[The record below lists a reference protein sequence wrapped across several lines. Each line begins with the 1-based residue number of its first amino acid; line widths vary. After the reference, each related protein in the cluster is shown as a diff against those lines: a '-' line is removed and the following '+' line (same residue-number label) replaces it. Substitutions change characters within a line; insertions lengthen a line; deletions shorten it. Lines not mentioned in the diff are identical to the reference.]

1 MRPGNIVLYVCGSGQ
16 NAPISPKE
24 MQHEIQNCMGAICD
38 DGSEHA
44 VRYVVYQQDAFPEQ
58 VTQAIQEVRADFWVK
73 ECNLN
78 QVDCIF
84 LINSA
89 MDGGQ
94 WSQCFQQ
101 VRQQMGKFMAMGCRY
116 YAIVQK
122 DDLDFS
128 SEGELVD
135 ALTRF
140 DMPIYVFQQQ
150 TASGKLL
157 SSSAEEMQFL
167 AYYAVLAGCGQLD
180 SHVGVYA
187 GALEKLSLM
196 PEDFARIQRHYIVS
210 ALKGEEGRFRRTEEE
225 WFADYFGKWAGNG
238 VVFAMQ
244 PADVCKV
251 LRKRLRS
258 LFPQKQYFA
267 ILANEDGTKTQEN
280 IKEFFKINQETFE
293 NKAEKLNGIV
303 MEWGKSFKEG
313 LRAHPED
320 YCEET
325 CKYLQDTLSPWLQL
339 CAARILEDLE
349 RPNAYGAASP
359 EGRSD
364 FLTMAIE
371 QTESQLRPM
380 IDKCAAA
387 LLQKISAA
395 MEEKVFDLRKKL
407 SWREQLIRQK
417 KWQLSDMELGDY
429 SQHFRSIVDLI
440 KSYCDQNLR
449 PSGLLETGKS
459 IEDYYKAEKGTS
471 LWEKRVCALVEEV
484 RQKTVVANLIDALN
498 KAKIADFAPT
508 LQKQMTKNG
517 LRLVMDGIKVKAT
530 SNSKVLYLYS
540 VNLDLTNGKALPGEN
555 GFLPDV
561 TISVSNFDNVL
572 KVETT
577 RLEGMQAGNAESAE
591 DRRNLLSNLGNS
603 LRYVPA
609 AKGKSIH
616 REEIS
621 AEVRQQETKPSEE
634 ALAEATV
641 TGNTLTVQY
650 RKDFLGASLK
660 CEFSGYNEEGAK
672 RQPKTERSERLT
684 NQAMQYNISGFYG
697 NCILR
702 VTAQKEQ
709 EGWPRVWEIPFRGAR
724 GEAVYYKVS
733 RPVLGRTK
741 TVNYN
746 GDEVQLARRIFK
758 LKGKRKTAVQAK
770 IEIGGI
776 AYPVGCD
783 TKWTVYA
790 PAADA
795 DSMEMSAN
803 DREGV
808 LQMEA
813 NA

>member
-1 MRPGNIVLYVCGSGQ
+1 
-16 NAPISPKE
+16 
-24 MQHEIQNCMGAICD
+24 
-38 DGSEHA
+38 
-44 VRYVVYQQDAFPEQ
+44 
-58 VTQAIQEVRADFWVK
+58 
-73 ECNLN
+73 
-78 QVDCIF
+78 
-84 LINSA
+84 
-89 MDGGQ
+89 
-94 WSQCFQQ
+94 
-101 VRQQMGKFMAMGCRY
+101 MAMGCRY

-180 SHVGVYA
+180 NHVGVYA

-280 IKEFFKINQETFE
+280 IKEFFEINQETFE

-303 MEWGKSFKEG
+303 MEWGKNFNEG

-395 MEEKVFDLRKKL
+395 MEEKAFDLRKEL

-417 KWQLSDMELGDY
+417 KWQLSDTELGDY
-429 SQHFRSIVDLI
+429 SQHFHSIVDLI
-440 KSYCDQNLR
+440 KNYCDQNLR
-449 PSGLLETGKS
+449 PSGLLEAGKS

-508 LQKQMTKNG
+508 LQKQMTNNG
-517 LRLVMDGIKVKAT
+517 LRLVLDGIKVKAM
-530 SNSKVLYLYS
+530 SNSKVMYLYS
-540 VNLDLTNGKALPGEN
+540 DNLDLTNGKALPGEN

-577 RLEGMQAGNAESAE
+577 RLEGMQTGNAESAE

-609 AKGKSIH
+609 SKGKSIH
-616 REEIS
+616 REEMS
-621 AEVRQQETKPSEE
+621 AEEHQQGAKPSEE
-634 ALAEATV
+634 AFATAKV
-641 TGNTLTVQY
+641 AGNILTVIY
-650 RKDFLGASLK
+650 RRDFLGASLK
-660 CEFSGYNEEGAK
+660 CEFNGYTEDGK
-672 RQPKTERSERLT
+672 RRPPKSERPPKLT
-684 NQAMQYNISGFYG
+684 NQVKEYNIVGFYG
-697 NCILR
+697 NCSLR
-702 VTAQKEQ
+702 VAAEKDQ
-709 EGWPRVWEIPFRGAR
+709 EGWPRVWEIPFQGAK
-724 GEAVYYKVS
+724 GEIVYYKVS
-733 RPVLGRTK
+733 RPYFGRTK
-741 TVNYN
+741 TVHCD
-746 GDEVQLARRIFK
+746 GDEV
-758 LKGKRKTAVQAK
+758 
-770 IEIGGI
+770 
-776 AYPVGCD
+776 
-783 TKWTVYA
+783 
-790 PAADA
+790 
-795 DSMEMSAN
+795 
-803 DREGV
+803 
-808 LQMEA
+808 
-813 NA
+813 

>member
-16 NAPISPKE
+16 NAPISPEE

-84 LINSA
+84 LVNSA
-89 MDGGQ
+89 MDGRQ

-101 VRQQMGKFMAMGCRY
+101 VRQQMGNFMAMGCRY

-122 DDLDFS
+122 DNLDFS
-128 SEGELVD
+128 SKGELVD

-140 DMPIYVFQQQ
+140 NMPIYVFQQQ

-180 SHVGVYA
+180 NHVGVYA

-395 MEEKVFDLRKKL
+395 MEEKAFDLRKEL

-417 KWQLSDMELGDY
+417 KWQLSDTELGDY
-429 SQHFRSIVDLI
+429 SQHFHSIVDLI
-440 KSYCDQNLR
+440 KNYCDQNLR
-449 PSGLLETGKS
+449 PSGLLEAGKS
-459 IEDYYKAEKGTS
+459 IEDYYKADKGTP
-471 LWEKRVCALVEEV
+471 LWEKRVYALVEEV

-508 LQKQMTKNG
+508 LQKQMTNNG
-517 LRLVMDGIKVKAT
+517 LRLVLDGIKVKAM
-530 SNSKVLYLYS
+530 SNSKVMYLYS
-540 VNLDLTNGKALPGEN
+540 DNLDLTNGKALPGEN

-634 ALAEATV
+634 VFATAKV
-641 TGNTLTVQY
+641 AGNILTVVY
-650 RKDFLGASLK
+650 RRDFLGASLK
-660 CEFSGYNEEGAK
+660 CEFNGYTEDGK
-672 RQPKTERSERLT
+672 RRPPKSERPPKLT
-684 NQAMQYNISGFYG
+684 NQVKEYNIVGFYG
-697 NCILR
+697 NCSLK
-702 VTAQKEQ
+702 VEAEKDQ
-709 EGWPRVWEIPFRGAR
+709 EGWTRVWEIPFQGAK
-724 GEAVYYKVS
+724 GEIVYYKVS
-733 RPVLGRTK
+733 RPYFGRTK
-741 TVNYN
+741 TVHCD
-746 GDEVQLARRIFK
+746 GDEVQLAHRIFK
-758 LKGKRKTAVQAK
+758 LTGERTAAMQAK
-770 IEIGGI
+770 IVIGNI
-776 AYPVGCD
+776 AYPVGSG
-783 TKWTVYA
+783 TKWKIYA
-790 PAADA
+790 PVADA
-795 DSMEMSAN
+795 DSLEMSTN

-813 NA
+813 KA

>member
-16 NAPISPKE
+16 NAPISPEE
-24 MQHEIQNCMGAICD
+24 MQHEIQNCMRAICD
-38 DGSEHA
+38 DGSKHA
-44 VRYVVYQQDAFPEQ
+44 VRYVVYTQAGFPER
-58 VTQAIQEVRADFWVK
+58 VAQAIQEVRADFWVK

-84 LINSA
+84 LVNSA

-94 WSQCFQQ
+94 WEKCFQQ

-128 SEGELVD
+128 SQGELVD

-267 ILANEDGTKTQEN
+267 ILANKDGTKTQEN
-280 IKEFFKINQETFE
+280 ITEFFEINQETFE
-293 NKAEKLNGIV
+293 NRAEKLNGIV
-303 MEWGKSFKEG
+303 MEWGKNFKDG

-339 CAARILEDLE
+339 CAARILEELE

-395 MEEKVFDLRKKL
+395 MEEKAFDLRKEL

-417 KWQLSDMELGDY
+417 KWQLSDTELGDY
-429 SQHFRSIVDLI
+429 SQHFHSIVDLI
-440 KSYCDQNLR
+440 KNYCDQNLR
-449 PSGLLETGKS
+449 PSGLLEAGKS
-459 IEDYYKAEKGTS
+459 IEDYYKADKGTP
-471 LWEKRVCALVEEV
+471 LWEKRVCTLVEEV

-508 LQKQMTKNG
+508 LQKQMTNNG

-540 VNLDLTNGKALPGEN
+540 DSLDLTNGKALPGEN

-609 AKGKSIH
+609 SKGKSIH
-616 REEIS
+616 REEMS
-621 AEVRQQETKPSEE
+621 AEAHQQGAKPSEE
-634 ALAEATV
+634 AFATAKV
-641 TGNTLTVQY
+641 AGNILTVVY
-650 RKDFLGASLK
+650 RRDFLGASLK
-660 CEFSGYNEEGAK
+660 CEFNGYTEDGK
-672 RQPKTERSERLT
+672 RRPPKSERPPKLT
-684 NQAMQYNISGFYG
+684 NQVKEYNIVGFYG
-697 NCILR
+697 NCSLR
-702 VTAQKEQ
+702 VAAEKDQ
-709 EGWPRVWEIPFRGAR
+709 EGWPRVWEIPFQGAK
-724 GEAVYYKVS
+724 GEIVYYKVS
-733 RPVLGRTK
+733 RPYFGRIK
-741 TVNYN
+741 TVHCD
-746 GDEVQLARRIFK
+746 GDEVQLAHRKFK
-758 LKGKRKTAVQAK
+758 LTGARKAAVQAK
-770 IEIGGI
+770 IVIKKI
-776 AYPVGCD
+776 AYPVGCA
-783 TKWTVYA
+783 TKWDIYA
-790 PAADA
+790 PVADA
-795 DSMEMSAN
+795 DSLEMSAN

-813 NA
+813 KA